1 MKYGMLVIVCLLLS
15 ACASPVST
23 TLIGAKRPAISPTQ
37 VTIYTEKPA
46 TYQPIALLSVT
57 SDGSWRVGDEAK
69 MNVVIE
75 RLKRAAAEV
84 GANGVLL
91 QSTGERQD
99 DSVYVGT
106 GIGRYSGNVGLNVQL
121 GRLFGLTD
129 KTAEGLAIFVAAEE

>member
-1 MKYGMLVIVCLLLS
+1 MKHWMLVIMCTVLS

-23 TLIGAKRPAISPTQ
+23 TLIGDKRPAINSAQ

-75 RLKRAAAEV
+75 RLKGAAAKV

-106 GIGRYSGNVGLNVQL
+106 GIGRYSGNVGLSVQL
-121 GRLFGLTD
+121 GRFFGLTD
-129 KTAEGLAIFVAAEE
+129 KTAEGLAIYVKPTE

>member
-1 MKYGMLVIVCLLLS
+1 MKYGMLVIACTLLS

-23 TLIGAKRPAISPTQ
+23 TLIGAKRPSINPAQ
-37 VTIYTEKPA
+37 VTIYTEKPPS
-46 TYQPIALLSVT
+46 YQPVALLSVT
-57 SDGSWRVGDEAK
+57 SDGSWRLGDEAK

-75 RLKRAAAEV
+75 RLKGAAAKV

-106 GIGRYSGNVGLNVQL
+106 GIGRYSGNVGLSVQL
-121 GRLFGLTD
+121 GRFFGLTD
-129 KTAEGLAIFVAAEE
+129 KTAEGLAIFVEADE